1 MKKSPAR
8 VNSTKAQTQQVLQ
21 ENKLWVECNFLNF
34 PKQQSN
40 QNAKLFLFL
49 FQVSLSSM
57 LGPESDKTPDV
68 CSLEKKS
75 PPGVFSLSVFT
86 RRKKGEEN
94 TSKVKWIRRNSLIER
109 AQLWLELK
117 YFNNQSILK
126 IALNRF
132 GSLSFFLYRQEGSL
146 DLGLLDKPAAFTQPA
161 VWT

>member
-49 FQVSLSSM
+49 LQVSLSSM

-75 PPGVFSLSVFT
+75 SPGFSASLYSPGE
-86 RRKKGEEN
+86 RKEKRIQ
-94 TSKVKWIRRNSLIER
+94 VKWIRRNSLIER
-109 AQLWLELK
+109 TQLWLELK